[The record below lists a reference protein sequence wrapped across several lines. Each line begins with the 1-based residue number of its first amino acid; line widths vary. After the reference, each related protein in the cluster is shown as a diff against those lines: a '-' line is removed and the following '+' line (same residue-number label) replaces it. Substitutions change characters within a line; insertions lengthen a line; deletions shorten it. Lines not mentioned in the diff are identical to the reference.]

1 MLQLLVGS
9 SAAGFVEVDEDQN
22 HHSAEHRIAQI
33 DQAFGIPL
41 DWVGV
46 QVQQA
51 GANDEGQR
59 QHAATLEPEQQVG
72 QHGNAIDPD
81 KGGFRGVGNNDD
93 VQQKAE
99 GRQQVEV
106 DPGQQVAHPNNAPG
120 APQQRPGGHQLEAG
134 QQVVAG
140 HKLQRAEHPE
150 GQSGTGKDHADQRTL
165 ADILQIVD

>member
-46 QVQQA
+46 Q
-51 GANDEGQR
+51 
-59 QHAATLEPEQQVG
+59 EQQVG

-140 HKLQRAEHPE
+140 QDRKSTR
-150 GQSGTGKDHADQRTL
+150 
-165 ADILQIVD
+165 